1 MEICLR
7 SLVNRA
13 LHVKN
18 SFWILHYNCVRWKMC
33 QIKKKHNLSTNKT
46 GAINYCNYIHLL
58 FSFLMRPFCM
68 NTSITWHSL
77 VSFLITQN
85 ITCNNITNLIM
96 YIGKYETNLRN
107 RNARHVNTREEEGT
121 AANDVK
127 GTWAFIWVALTES

>member
-18 SFWILHYNCVRWKMC
+18 SFWILHNSVRWKC
-33 QIKKKHNLSTNKT
+33 VKFQKKHNLSTNKT

-58 FSFLMRPFCM
+58 FSFVMRPFCV
-68 NTSITWHSL
+68 NTSITWHFL

-85 ITCNNITNLIM
+85 IMCDNIMSLII
-96 YIGKYETNLRN
+96 YGYETNLWN
-107 RNARHVNTREEEGT
+107 QNARHVNTREERGT
-121 AANDVK
+121 AANANGVK
-127 GTWAFIWVALTES
+127 EIWAFIWVAITES